1 MGTGTKGHRRPETA
15 LRGPALHNHLSS
27 VPELAHTCR
36 DPANWHAAPLRL
48 RRISFPLSNQARN
61 PSNRWTVNARIVKMR
76 IAAHGAIGLR
86 RSLHAGYEGSVS
98 QFFASAALR
107 RSVALLGEFRT

>member
-76 IAAHGAIGLR
+76 IAAEGSGDVQTQRCGLR
-86 RSLHAGYEGSVS
+86 DRTV
-98 QFFASAALR
+98 AACCI
-107 RSVALLGEFRT
+107 A